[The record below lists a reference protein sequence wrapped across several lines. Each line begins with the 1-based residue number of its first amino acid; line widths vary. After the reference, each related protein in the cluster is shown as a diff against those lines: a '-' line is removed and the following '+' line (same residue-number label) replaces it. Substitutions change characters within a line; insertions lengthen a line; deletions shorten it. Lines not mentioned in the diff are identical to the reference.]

1 MSVTIV
7 QAFLL
12 CDSVVVDARSG
23 KAVVQGI
30 FDRIMSK
37 SFPAVHP
44 NCSIY
49 ARIRLLQGRS
59 CEFAI
64 ALQTPSG
71 GVERPLPP
79 QKVVGVEGET
89 KHEAQALYLE
99 HGPGI
104 LEIKN
109 VDAWIFKNEWT
120 DEAPAHIEIQ
130 VQHQLEACARP
141 WAILA
146 VLVGGNRLETFVR
159 RRDSEVG
166 AALRQRIRGF
176 WSDLA
181 RGILPPVILPADAAL
196 VSSLYRYAEAGNVL
210 DAQGNAE
217 IAELCA
223 TYQAAAKA
231 EREAIALKQTAKAKL
246 LPLIHKA
253 ERVLADGYTISCGEI
268 AETVVEQYTRKS
280 YRNFKITAKETK

>member
-79 QKVVGVEGET
+79 QKVVGVDGDY
-89 KHEAQALYLE
+89 AQM
-99 HGPGI
+99 I
-104 LEIKN
+104 
-109 VDAWIFKNEWT
+109 
-120 DEAPAHIEIQ
+120 IQ
-130 VQHQLEACARP
+130 IQ
-141 WAILA
+141 
-146 VLVGGNRLETFVR
+146 
-159 RRDSEVG
+159 
-166 AALRQRIRGF
+166 GF
-176 WSDLA
+176 P
-181 RGILPPVILPADAAL
+181 IQ
-196 VSSLYRYAEAGNVL
+196 EAGRYVL
-210 DAQGNAE
+210 S
-217 IAELCA
+217 
-223 TYQAAAKA
+223 
-231 EREAIALKQTAKAKL
+231 L
-246 LPLIHKA
+246 LL
-253 ERVLADGYTISCGEI
+253 DGEI
-268 AETVVEQYTRKS
+268 AAE
-280 YRNFKITAKETK
+280 FPLTAISTSEPSNPQPQGGSHGHLH